1 MARNIY
7 SDYINMVENS
17 DQSLVDSTSL
27 IEMTPEEVML
37 ENDKRPYN
45 YATQYEQLQSL
56 KIKADEMLGVS
67 DAETLVRIGELESNG
82 WQYHD
87 DILNEIKQLMTMD
100 MSTTG
105 KLIPNNNYSEDEQQ
119 LTPEVANQIVEKVN
133 NMEKNHGGKLSKASL
148 DQSSAKSF

>member
-17 DQSLVDSTSL
+17 DQSLVESTSL

-133 NMEKNHGGKLSKASL
+133 NMERNHGGKLSKASL

>member
-7 SDYINMVENS
+7 SDYIKMVES
-17 DQSLVDSTSL
+17 GDQSLVESTSL
-27 IEMTPEEVML
+27 IEMIPEEVML

-56 KIKADEMLGVS
+56 KIKAGEMLGVS
-67 DAETLVRIGELESNG
+67 DAETLVRISELESNG

-105 KLIPNNNYSEDEQQ
+105 ELKPNNNYSENEQQ
-119 LTPEVANQIVEKVN
+119 LTPEVANQIVEEVN

>member
-7 SDYINMVENS
+7 SDYIKMVES
-17 DQSLVDSTSL
+17 GDQSLVESTSL

-56 KIKADEMLGVS
+56 KIKAGEMLGVS
-67 DAETLVRIGELESNG
+67 DAETLVRISELESNG

-105 KLIPNNNYSEDEQQ
+105 ELKPNNNYSENEQQ
-119 LTPEVANQIVEKVN
+119 LTPEVANQIVEEVN

>member
-1 MARNIY
+1 MGRNIY
-7 SDYINMVENS
+7 SDYITMVENS
-17 DQSLVDSTSL
+17 DQSLVESTSL

-133 NMEKNHGGKLSKASL
+133 NMERNHGGKLSKASL

>member
-7 SDYINMVENS
+7 SDYIKMVES
-17 DQSLVDSTSL
+17 GDQSLVESTSL
-27 IEMTPEEVML
+27 IEMIPEEVML

-56 KIKADEMLGVS
+56 KIEADKVLGVS
-67 DAETLVRIGELESNG
+67 DAETLVRISELESNG

-105 KLIPNNNYSEDEQQ
+105 ELKPNNNYSENEQQ

-133 NMEKNHGGKLSKASL
+133 NMERNHGGKLSKASL

>member
-7 SDYINMVENS
+7 SDYIKMVES
-17 DQSLVDSTSL
+17 GDQSLVESTSL
-27 IEMTPEEVML
+27 IEMIPEEVML

-56 KIKADEMLGVS
+56 KIEADKVLGVS
-67 DAETLVRIGELESNG
+67 DAETLVRISELESNG

-105 KLIPNNNYSEDEQQ
+105 ELKPNNNYSENEQQ
-119 LTPEVANQIVEKVN
+119 LTPEVANQIVEEVN

>member
-17 DQSLVDSTSL
+17 DQSLVESTSL
-27 IEMTPEEVML
+27 IEMTPEQVML

-133 NMEKNHGGKLSKASL
+133 NMERNHGGKLSKASL

>member
-7 SDYINMVENS
+7 SDYIKMVES
-17 DQSLVDSTSL
+17 GDQSLVESTSL
-27 IEMTPEEVML
+27 IEMIPEEVML

-56 KIKADEMLGVS
+56 KIKAGEMLGVS
-67 DAETLVRIGELESNG
+67 DAETLVRISELESNG

-105 KLIPNNNYSEDEQQ
+105 ELKPNNNYSENEQQ
-119 LTPEVANQIVEKVN
+119 LTPELANQIVEEVN

>member
-17 DQSLVDSTSL
+17 DQSLVESTSL
-27 IEMTPEEVML
+27 IEMTPEQVML

-87 DILNEIKQLMTMD
+87 DILKDIKQLMTMD

>member
-17 DQSLVDSTSL
+17 DQSLVESTSL

-56 KIKADEMLGVS
+56 KIKADEMLGIS

-133 NMEKNHGGKLSKASL
+133 NMERNHGGKLSKASL

>member
-7 SDYINMVENS
+7 SDYIKMVES
-17 DQSLVDSTSL
+17 GDQSLVESTSL

-56 KIKADEMLGVS
+56 KIEADKVLGVS
-67 DAETLVRIGELESNG
+67 DAETLVRISELESNG

-105 KLIPNNNYSEDEQQ
+105 ELKPNNNYSENEQQ
-119 LTPEVANQIVEKVN
+119 LTPEVANQIVEEVN